1 MPAIELTPAQRKDLR
16 GQAHHLD
23 PVVMIGGDGLT
34 PAVEREVDGALN
46 AHGLIKVRMFSD
58 DRAGREAMLEQLAQS
73 LGAAAVQHIGKL
85 LVLWRPPAE
94 KEKARSGQRQPGP
107 RIVRLVKPSKHP
119 ARAPLS
125 RKVKVLGNQRVTSGG
140 LIKRARPKSAASS
153 KKRAAQ

>member
-85 LVLWRPPAE
+85 LVLWRPIPP
-94 KEKARSGQRQPGP
+94 KEKAEREDRGAGPKVVKVLKFSKSGNHRPQ
-107 RIVRLVKPSKHP
+107 VK
-119 ARAPLS
+119 
-125 RKVKVLGNQRVTSGG
+125 KVKVLGNQRLAAGG
-140 LIKRARPKSAASS
+140 ELKRARKRVTSIKKKLAAG
-153 KKRAAQ
+153 